1 MRIAVFTKN
10 KTNPAYAAARLGADR
25 AAEQLGAE
33 TVHFVPA
40 KGDDPDGQS
49 ELIDGALAMRVDAIV
64 LAPVHP
70 TRVNAAIARIN
81 AAGTPLFA
89 FVNPIPAGRCVSSV
103 GADDYALGLG
113 IAQYLFAH
121 LDGRGRVLVVSGPAE
136 SVSSIAR
143 VRAFRDAVAPLPA
156 IAIVGTCL
164 GDYVREKAR
173 DAVARW
179 LAANDGFD
187 ACLAANDVMALGVVD
202 ALCAAGRRAAVAGVN
217 AIPEAIAAIK
227 GGDMLATVDFSAMR
241 MAYLATEC
249 AVRHLRGE
257 PVPADLQLPA
267 EIVDRGNCD
276 AWDLPFEQ
284 RPLPALAETLAALQ
298 FTASR

>member
-1 MRIAVFTKN
+1 MKIAVFTKN

-25 AAEQLGAE
+25 AAERLGAE
-33 TVHFVPA
+33 TLHFVPA

-81 AAGTPLFA
+81 AAGVPLFA
-89 FVNPIPAGRCVSSV
+89 FVNAIPTGRCISTV
-103 GADDYALGLG
+103 GADDYALGLA
-113 IAQYLFAH
+113 IAHYLFAH
-121 LDGRGRVLVVSGPAE
+121 LEGRGRLLVVSGPVE

-143 VRAFRDAVAPLPA
+143 VRAFRDAAQTHPA
-156 IAIVGTCL
+156 IAVAGTCV

-173 DAVARW
+173 DVVAQW

-202 ALCAAGRRAAVAGVN
+202 ALRAAGRKAAVAGVN
-217 AIPEAIAAIK
+217 AIPEAVTAIK
-227 GGDMLATVDFSAMR
+227 HGDMLATVDFSAMN
-241 MAYLATEC
+241 MAALATEC

-257 PVPADLQLPA
+257 PVPAELLLRA
-267 EIVDRGNCD
+267 EIVDRRNCD
-276 AWDLPFEQ
+276 LWDVPFEQ
-284 RPLPALAETLAALQ
+284 RPIPTLAETLA
-298 FTASR
+298 